1 MATYTALAIDQAKVL
16 GQAFGLDVTAVAGIP
31 AGSVNSNYRLT
42 LADGT
47 VLFARVYEEQ
57 DAVGAE
63 SEARLLDHLARNGVA
78 TPRPLPRRDGNGF
91 TFALE
96 THSGAVTRPK
106 PHTAVSDFPVA
117 HPAKE
122 RLRPGEHLPPGATR
136 PVALFPWRDGEILCQ
151 ARVTPEAA
159 RKVGEKLAEVHH
171 AGQSFGEPKPG
182 RFRIEDLRVRLQ
194 RIAEA
199 PDAALRALVPEI
211 EIRLDR
217 AERER
222 DPGLSH
228 GIIHSDLFRDNV
240 LWQGDTPVALL
251 DFESACTGSFAY
263 DLMVTV
269 LSWCYGDD
277 FDEHLVRAMFEG
289 YAQKRAL
296 SAAEIAA
303 LGTEA
308 RIGALR
314 FTITRITDYTMRRG
328 LGERVMK
335 DYRRFFRR
343 HERVDELGP
352 AFTRWFT

>member
-1 MATYTALAIDQAKVL
+1 MATFTELAIDQAKLL

-42 LADGT
+42 LSDGT

-63 SEARLLDHLARNGVA
+63 SEARLLDHLARHGVA

-91 TFALE
+91 TFPLE
-96 THSGAVTRPK
+96 VRRRATVAAPTS
-106 PHTAVSDFPVA
+106 TAVSDFPVA
-117 HPAKE
+117 HLAKE
-122 RLRPGEHLPPGATR
+122 RLRPEEHRPAGSTR
-136 PVALFPWRDGEILCQ
+136 PVAIFPWRDGEILCQ

-159 RKVGEKLAEVHH
+159 RKVGEKLADVHD
-171 AGQSFGEPKPG
+171 AGRSFGEPKPG
-182 RFRIEDLRVRLQ
+182 RFRIEDLRVRLR

-199 PDAALRALVPEI
+199 PDPALSALAPEI
-211 EIRLDR
+211 EKRLDR

-222 DPGLSH
+222 DSSLPR
-228 GIIHSDLFRDNV
+228 GIIHGDLFRDNV

-251 DFESACTGSFAY
+251 DFESACEGSFAY
-263 DLMVTV
+263 DLVVTV
-269 LSWCYGDD
+269 LAWCYGDD

-289 YAQKRAL
+289 YAKKRAL
-296 SAAEIAA
+296 SAAEVAA

-314 FTITRITDYTMRRG
+314 FTVTRITDYTMRRG

-343 HERVDELGP
+343 HERIGELGA
-352 AFTRWFT
+352 AFTRWFI

>member
-1 MATYTALAIDQAKVL
+1 MATYTELAIDQARAL
-16 GQAFGLDVTAVAGIP
+16 GAAFGRDVAGVAGIP

-42 LADGT
+42 LTDGT

-63 SEARLLDHLARNGVA
+63 SEARLLDHLAQNGVA
-78 TPRPLPRRDGNGF
+78 TPRPLPRRDGAGF
-91 TFALE
+91 TFTLE
-96 THSGAVTRPK
+96 ARRADPGGA
-106 PHTAVSDFPVA
+106 
-117 HPAKE
+117 
-122 RLRPGEHLPPGATR
+122 ATR
-136 PVALFPWRDGEILCQ
+136 PVALFPWRDGDILCQ

-159 RKVGEKLAEVHH
+159 KKVGEKLADVHH
-171 AGQSFGEPKPG
+171 AGQTFREPKPG
-182 RFRIEDLRVRLQ
+182 RFRIPDLRVRLE
-194 RIAEA
+194 RIAA
-199 PDAALRALVPEI
+199 ADDPALRAVVPEI
-211 EIRLDR
+211 RARLDR

-222 DPGLSH
+222 DSSLPEGV
-228 GIIHSDLFRDNV
+228 IHSDLFRDNV
-240 LWQGDTPVALL
+240 LWQGDTLVALL

-277 FDEHLVRAMFEG
+277 FDERLVRAMFQG
-289 YAQKRAL
+289 YAAKRPL
-296 SAAEIAA
+296 SPGEVAA

-335 DYRRFFRR
+335 DYRRFWRR
-343 HERVDELGP
+343 HERVAELGP
-352 AFTRWFT
+352 AFCRWFT

>member
-1 MATYTALAIDQAKVL
+1 MATYTELAIDQARAL
-16 GQAFGLDVTAVAGIP
+16 GRAFGLDVAAVAGIP

-42 LADGT
+42 LVDGT
-47 VLFARVYEEQ
+47 TLFARVYEEQ
-57 DAVGAE
+57 DSVGAE
-63 SEARLLDHLARNGVA
+63 SEARLLDHLAKSGVA
-78 TPRPLPRRDGNGF
+78 TPRPLPRCDGAGF
-91 TFALE
+91 TFALD
-96 THSGAVTRPK
+96 TARIDPNPAAV
-106 PHTAVSDFPVA
+106 
-117 HPAKE
+117 
-122 RLRPGEHLPPGATR
+122 R

-171 AGQSFGEPKPG
+171 AGRTFGEPKPG
-182 RFRIEDLRVRLQ
+182 RFRIPDLRVRLE
-194 RIAEA
+194 RIGQAHDPE
-199 PDAALRALVPEI
+199 LRAIVPELRA
-211 EIRLDR
+211 RLDR

-222 DPGLSH
+222 DANLPE

-240 LWQGDTPVALL
+240 LWQGGTLVALL

-277 FDEHLVRAMFEG
+277 FDERLVRAMFEG
-289 YAQKRAL
+289 YAAKRPL
-296 SAAEIAA
+296 SGAEVAA

-335 DYRRFFRR
+335 DYRRFWLR
-343 HERVDELGP
+343 HERVAELGP
-352 AFTRWFT
+352 AFCRWFS